1 MIHLYRY
8 RHFDIE
14 ALGDMPYDM
23 TQDGIG
29 EALNISRSYASL
41 ILGRMNRDG
50 LLRSGRAMVITG
62 SGRAPRKVYTLS
74 DLGLRICERLLQER
88 DAEVLVPRT
97 INRCC
102 TSDFDNLNAEDRDML
117 GAIMVIHAPV
127 HFSQIP
133 KGASGPAP
141 RSSTGTAPTPRPSG
155 DGTASP
161 RTGAPTTAWG

>member
-88 DAEVLVPRT
+88 DAEAA
-97 INRCC
+97 C
-102 TSDFDNLNAEDRDML
+102 AEEDTGCSGEGEV
-117 GAIMVIHAPV
+117 GAR
-127 HFSQIP
+127 
-133 KGASGPAP
+133 G
-141 RSSTGTAPTPRPSG
+141 
-155 DGTASP
+155 
-161 RTGAPTTAWG
+161 

>member
-50 LLRSGRAMVITG
+50 LLRSGCRRGT
-62 SGRAPRKVYTLS
+62 PR
-74 DLGLRICERLLQER
+74 C
-88 DAEVLVPRT
+88 
-97 INRCC
+97 
-102 TSDFDNLNAEDRDML
+102 
-117 GAIMVIHAPV
+117 
-127 HFSQIP
+127 
-133 KGASGPAP
+133 SGPG
-141 RSSTGTAPTPRPSG
+141 RSTAAARRTSTT
-155 DGTASP
+155 
-161 RTGAPTTAWG
+161 